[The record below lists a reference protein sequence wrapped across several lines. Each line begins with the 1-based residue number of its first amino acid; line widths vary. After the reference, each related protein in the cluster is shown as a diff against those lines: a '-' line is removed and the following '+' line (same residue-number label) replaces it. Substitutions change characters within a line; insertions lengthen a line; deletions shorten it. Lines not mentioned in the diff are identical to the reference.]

1 MTVKVNAVEL
11 LTKVPTEFS
20 AMFVEVAKTSD
31 EMWLEGIPSEF
42 LLSKEFNSFISHMDE
57 LGETKGKMFMAA
69 LVTLVTAAK
78 HL

>member
-1 MTVKVNAVEL
+1 MSIKIDAVEL
-11 LTKVPTEFS
+11 LSKMPTEFS
-20 AMFVEVAKTSD
+20 GMFKEVAETSSS
-31 EMWLEGIPSEF
+31 MWLEGIPSEF
-42 LLSKEFNSFISHMDE
+42 LLSDEFNSFIAHMDE